1 MPSKKPKTLKLNE
14 DQFELLD
21 KALATAHF
29 SWRQHTVYSYIQKKT
44 REEITLMAAQLDELR
59 DSWGMLPEDHS

>member
-21 KALATAHF
+21 KALKTAHF
-29 SWRQHTVYSYIQKKT
+29 SWRQHTVHSYIQKKT
-44 REEITLMAAQLDELR
+44 KEEITLMAAQLDELR
-59 DSWGMLPEDHS
+59 ESWGMLPEDHS